1 MRKDDFDQ
9 DSDLREA
16 DELLR
21 KADALLSRGRAGSGM
36 GVEDDDLPLVTEIIP
51 AVGLPRAPA
60 PEAMPEPD
68 LEPEPEPDTEMTEQ
82 LIDLDTAI
90 QREIE
95 AWMAREMPEIIER
108 ELELLQERIR
118 TEVMASMRVGLLP
131 RLSEEIASRLPGAE
145 RPVRRR

>member
-36 GVEDDDLPLVTEIIP
+36 GIEDDDLPLVTEIIP
-51 AVGLPRAPA
+51 AVGLCAPA
-60 PEAMPEPD
+60 PKTMPEPD
-68 LEPEPEPDTEMTEQ
+68 LEPDTEMTEQ

-95 AWMAREMPEIIER
+95 AWMAHEMPEIIER

-118 TEVMASMRVGLLP
+118 AEVMASMRVGLLP